1 MVRFDF
7 MSEKLN
13 CWEWKQCGREPGGVN
28 VASLGICPASTEMKM
43 NGVHG
48 GKNGG
53 RTCWIVKLPHY
64 VKENYK
70 VILEKSM
77 KSVGFAIFTIKSNK
91 RKGGHFILSGTLLAK
106 LRSSQ

>member
-53 RTCWIVKLPHY
+53 RTCWIVTATLCKGELQSHFGKKY
-64 VKENYK
+64 EKCRICDFYNQVKQE
-70 VILEKSM
+70 E
-77 KSVGFAIFTIKSNK
+77 
-91 RKGGHFILSGTLLAK
+91 GGHFILSGTLLAK